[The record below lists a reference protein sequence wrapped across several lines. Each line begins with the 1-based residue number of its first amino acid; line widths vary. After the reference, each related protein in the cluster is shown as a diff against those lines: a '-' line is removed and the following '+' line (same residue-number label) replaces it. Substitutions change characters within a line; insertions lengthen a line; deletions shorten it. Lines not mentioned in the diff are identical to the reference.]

1 MLHPASKERQTL
13 GNKTIYP
20 FSAIVGQEKMKLALI
35 LNVINPKIGG
45 VLLRGE
51 KGTGKSI
58 TVRALANLLPETE
71 AVAGCPFHCD
81 PSRPKDLCDYCNTKI
96 SEGTQLA
103 VTKRSTSVVEL
114 PVGATEDR
122 LVGTIDIEKAIKTGE
137 KHFEPGILAQ
147 ANRNILYIDE
157 VNLLDDHL
165 VDVLLD
171 AAAMG
176 MNFVEREGISFSHP
190 SQFVLI
196 GTMNPEEGELRPQLL
211 DRFALS
217 VEVKGIPYKEA
228 RAEIIRRRIAYE
240 SDPAAFIASQKEN
253 QEILCQKISKATKLL
268 PQVKL
273 SPKMLYLITQISTD
287 FAVDGHRA
295 DINMY
300 KTACTIAAFNGRTD
314 VTEQDVKE
322 AAELVLPHRQRRQPF
337 EEPNMEQNKIEESIQ
352 KWDQNQ
358 QKTQPQTDE
367 SPPQND
373 NPEQPQPQ
381 QEQPAKEQVFQAE
394 KPYNVKPFAPPVF
407 DEIQRN
413 HTGRRSKTLSL
424 SKKGRYVDSKIP
436 NGVVDDLAFDAT
448 FRAAAPYQK
457 RRRQDS
463 CAGTALLLEN
473 CDLRQKIRE
482 SKMGNLIVFVVDAS
496 GSMAAQQRMR
506 ATKGAVLSLLLDAY
520 QRRDRVGMIAFR
532 RDTAELVL
540 PPTNSVDLAEKYL
553 SKLPTGGRTPMAHGL
568 KLGVETIKNYVR
580 GDREAVPLMV
590 LVSDGRANVNLHGGD
605 PFEEAKM
612 MARQVA
618 SAGIQSIVLDTE
630 QDFLSFGLVKQ
641 ISDEMR
647 GKYMRLEELSAA
659 PIASAVRSK
668 LFDGTQSNL
677 NN

>member
-1 MLHPASKERQTL
+1 
-13 GNKTIYP
+13 
-20 FSAIVGQEKMKLALI
+20 MKLALI

-58 TVRALANLLPETE
+58 TVRALANLLPENDV
-71 AVAGCPFHCD
+71 VAGCPFHCD
-81 PSRPKDLCDYCNTKI
+81 PTHQKDLCDSCNAKLA
-96 SEGTQLA
+96 EGKQLEK
-103 VTKRSTSVVEL
+103 TKRSTSVVEL

-137 KHFEPGILAQ
+137 KHFDPGILAQ

-190 SQFVLI
+190 SHFVLI

-240 SDPAAFIASQKEN
+240 ADPDVFIAAQQEN
-253 QEILCQKISKATKLL
+253 QEILRQKISAATKLL

-273 SPKMLYLITQISTD
+273 SSQMLDLITQISTD

-295 DINMY
+295 DITMY

-337 EEPNMEQNKIEESIQ
+337 ENPHLEQDKIEEIIQ

-358 QKTQPQTDE
+358 QTPQTKNEE
-367 SPPQND
+367 SSGQN
-373 NPEQPQPQ
+373 NTPEQQQPKE
-381 QEQPAKEQVFQAE
+381 QEKPTKEQVFQAE
-394 KPYNVKPFAPPVF
+394 TPYTVKPFVPPVL
-407 DEIQRN
+407 DEIQRG
-413 HTGRRSKTLSL
+413 HTGRRSKTLSS

-436 NGVVDDLAFDAT
+436 NGPVNDLAFDAT
-448 FRAAAPYQK
+448 FRAAAPFQK
-457 RRRQDS
+457 RRKQES
-463 CAGTALLLEN
+463 CAGTALLLES
-473 CDLRQKIRE
+473 CDLRQKVRE

-496 GSMAAQQRMR
+496 GSMAAQQRMI

-520 QRRDRVGMIAFR
+520 QRRDKVGMIAFR
-532 RDTAELVL
+532 RDTAELIL

-553 SKLPTGGRTPMAHGL
+553 AKLPTGGRTPMAHGL
-568 KLGVETIKNYVR
+568 KLGVETIKNFMR
-580 GDREAVPLMV
+580 CDREAVPLLV

-605 PFEEAKM
+605 PVEEAKM
-612 MARQVA
+612 VARQVA
-618 SAGIQSIVLDTE
+618 GAGIPSIILDTE
-630 QDFLSFGLVKQ
+630 QDFLSFGLAKQ
-641 ISDEMR
+641 ISDEMG

-668 LFDGTQSNL
+668 LLDSIQ
-677 NN
+677 NNNN